1 MKTTAKRAEVISIP
15 RRAGRLPSFPF
26 SEAIADE
33 IYCLMIEGND
43 LGTICQRPGMPSR
56 YQVDYWRV
64 HHPEFAAQLARARE
78 CLAHVEFDKIK
89 ELIENCT
96 EANANA
102 TRVKIQAYQWRV
114 MKLSPRS
121 YGDKTTIEATATVNA
136 SHTRTLDV
144 SGLDVSEMLALEKAL
159 MKTIE
164 HQG

>member
-1 MKTTAKRAEVISIP
+1 MKATAKRAEVISIP
-15 RRAGRLPSFPF
+15 RRAGRPPSFPF
-26 SEAIADE
+26 SEEIAHE
-33 IYCLMIEGND
+33 ICCLMIEGND

-56 YQVDYWRV
+56 YQVGYWRV
-64 HHPEFAAQLARARE
+64 HHPEFAAQFARARE
-78 CLAHVEFDKIK
+78 CLAHVEFDKIN

-121 YGDKTTIEATATVNA
+121 YGDKTTIESTATVNT

-144 SGLDVSEMLALEKAL
+144 SGLDVPEMLALEKAL
-159 MKTIE
+159 MNTVLR
-164 HQG
+164 